1 MGRQLVVIVQE
12 HAARDAAAGGATCQ
26 QSKKK
31 KAKRGWGRSTLFLAL
46 RRPLR
51 AAHYTLPLL
60 HVYWCTYA
68 VVACVRGVGSAPHG
82 ASITCQPR
90 SFGSLFRASAPL
102 ARTPPRTHTHT
113 TPFSRDM
120 TVLHMRISTERHLGA
135 PLRARAYLCQ
145 QPQPLG
151 GRVCACDLVCVEAQ
165 RELPGGARGRREVEE
180 LAIHALGGPQGQ
192 RHTR

>member
-1 MGRQLVVIVQE
+1 MGRQLVVIIQE

-31 KAKRGWGRSTLFLAL
+31 GEAGWGEIHAV
-46 RRPLR
+46 PGP
-51 AAHYTLPLL
+51 AAASACCPL
-60 HVYWCTYA
+60 HVATL
-68 VVACVRGVGSAPHG
+68 ACILVYLRSSCMRARCGERTARGLDHVP
-82 ASITCQPR
+82 TQV
-90 SFGSLFRASAPL
+90 FRKPFQGERATRAH
-102 ARTPPRTHTHT
+102 PPRTHTHT